1 MSAATK
7 DKYTTADG
15 YSYMTK
21 RIVISKAQ
29 AAGKKAAR
37 AAMDTMGYVVTVQD
51 GWVVRKNED
60 GSIERIKRL

>member
-51 GWVVRKNED
+51 GWVVRKNGD

>member
-1 MSAATK
+1 MSTSTK

-21 RIVISKAQ
+21 RMVVSKAQ
-29 AAGKKAAR
+29 AAGKKAAK

-60 GSIERIKRL
+60 GSIERIKQL